1 MTPRKPEHE
10 VLKEILR
17 LAYQEK
23 ESLEVGDRWQGEV
36 MHRLRKLGVIQPTP
50 GFLEMLE
57 SFIWRLVPVT
67 CLLILVVTGV
77 LVASDFTSEYE
88 VIQLLMNGTE
98 ELILPPFFGL

>member
-1 MTPRKPEHE
+1 MTSRKPEHE

-17 LAYQEK
+17 LVYQEK
-23 ESLEVGDRWQGEV
+23 ESLEVGDQWQGEV
-36 MHRLRKLGVIQPTP
+36 MRRLRNFGAIQPTP

-67 CLLILVVTGV
+67 CLLVLVLTAV
-77 LVASDFTSEYE
+77 LVASDFSSEYE

-98 ELILPPFFGL
+98 ELILPQFFGL